1 MVVNEIEKIKKSF
14 SFPNLGYEFP
24 IEYIVFSGV
33 SEKYHA
39 EFKGVNGK
47 KWSFLYASSTMHM
60 GCNHR
65 SLS

>member
-39 EFKGVNGK
+39 EFKGVSGK
-47 KWSFLYASSTMHM
+47 K
-60 GCNHR
+60 
-65 SLS
+65 